1 MKKHAA
7 LAAALIT
14 SIAAAAQAAPVVV
27 EANGIRLSV
36 LVKGANLEVT
46 VRAPTSGWVAVGFN
60 PSNKMK
66 DADFLIG
73 YVKDGKAFARDDFGT
88 GTGSHAE
95 DAKIGGKDNLV
106 SFSGVE
112 KDGVTEVTF
121 VVPRDSGDAKDS
133 KLLAGEHSV
142 ILAYSRGDSFAAGH
156 AAVAKAKIVLP

>member
-1 MKKHAA
+1 MKKLSA
-7 LAAALIT
+7 LAAALF
-14 SIAAAAQAAPVVV
+14 SAAVVVAQAAPVSV
-27 EANGIRLSV
+27 EANRIQLSI
-36 LVKGANLEVT
+36 LVKGSNLEIT
-46 VRAPTSGWVAVGFN
+46 VRAPATGWVAVGFN

-95 DAKIGGKDNLV
+95 DAKIGGRNDIV
-106 SFSGVE
+106 TFSGVE
-112 KDGVTEVTF
+112 KDGFTEMTF

-142 ILAYSRGDSFAAGH
+142 ILAYSRGDSFTAMH